1 MSRKLY
7 VGNLNHQIDAVELTR
22 MFAGYGVQGV
32 KVFDRLA
39 TACPHAAG
47 LVEVDTEAH
56 GEQAMAA
63 LNKMLYRGWVL
74 SVCWAEPATRMFESM
89 NIPEEFEGHSMGEP
103 PGRRSGDFARGVV
116 DPHVDIAPADTQSAG
131 L

>member
-7 VGNLNHQIDAVELTR
+7 VGNLNHQVDAVELTR
-22 MFAGYGVQGV
+22 MFADYGVQRV

-47 LVEVDTEAH
+47 LVEVDTEEH
-56 GEQAMAA
+56 GEQAMAV

-74 SVCWAEPATRMFESM
+74 SVRWAEPATRRFESM
-89 NIPEEFEGHSMGEP
+89 NIPEEFEGHLMGEP
-103 PGRRSGDFARGVV
+103 PGGRSGDFA
-116 DPHVDIAPADTQSAG
+116 
-131 L
+131 

>member
-7 VGNLNHQIDAVELTR
+7 VANLNHQVDQAELTR

-47 LVEVDTEAH
+47 LVEVDTEEH

-74 SVCWAEPATRMFESM
+74 SVCWAKPVNNGGEGTRMFESM
-89 NIPEEFEGHSMGEP
+89 NIPEESEGHSMGEP
-103 PGRRSGDFARGVV
+103 LGPRHGEFGERSGDFA
-116 DPHVDIAPADTQSAG
+116 
-131 L
+131 

>member
-7 VGNLNHQIDAVELTR
+7 VANLNHQVDEAELTR
-22 MFAGYGVQGV
+22 MFSGYGVQGV

-39 TACPHAAG
+39 TAAPYAAG
-47 LVEVDTEAH
+47 LVEVDTEEH

-63 LNKMLYRGWVL
+63 LNKMPYRGCVL
-74 SVCWAEPATRMFESM
+74 SVRWAEPVKDGGDAMRMFESM

-103 PGRRSGDFARGVV
+103 PGPRRGEFGGRSGGFA
-116 DPHVDIAPADTQSAG
+116 
-131 L
+131 